1 MVKRFALAAL
11 KRGLFLVVA
20 FILGALA
27 LRAWNSLGGPQLEP
41 WHRYVP
47 EELSEAEL
55 DRATWADYVEAEH
68 RLYEL
73 MIQAVTRRL
82 DPEDRVPHNRYFE
95 GSAVYPARFAQ
106 DWNRSFVLEPKGE
119 PVGVVLLLHGLTDSP
134 YSVRHIAAHY
144 RDRGYVALV
153 MRLPAHGT
161 VPAALTRVHWEDT
174 LAATRMAVREA
185 RRRVSA
191 PKPFHMVGYS
201 TGGALTLKYALDAL
215 KDERL
220 ARPDRI
226 VLLSPMI
233 GVSRF
238 ARFAGFAGWPSV
250 LPAFAKT
257 AWLDLLPEYN
267 PFKYNSFPVNAA
279 VQSHRL
285 STTLQEDLVQASRE
299 NRLGKLPPVLTFQS
313 VVDDTISVS
322 AVISALYGM
331 LPANGS
337 ELVLFDLNRSVDF
350 GLLVK
355 PGITDP
361 LVRLLPAAPR
371 QYAISVVANADA
383 NTDAVIERRMAA
395 GTADE
400 LRRPLPLAFP
410 REVYSLSHIAVP
422 FPTNDGLYGL
432 QPDPSEN
439 YGIRLGVRGLRGERG
454 VLVVDPASLLRL
466 GCNPFYPYLIERIDA
481 AIDGR

>member
-361 LVRLLPAAPR
+361 LVRLFPAAPR
-371 QYAISVVANADA
+371 KYAISVVANADA

>member
-1 MVKRFALAAL
+1 MKRVAFWVL
-11 KRGLFLVVA
+11 KRGLLLIAV
-20 FILGALA
+20 FIAGGLA

-41 WHRYVP
+41 WHTYVP

-55 DRATWADYVEAEH
+55 DRSTWADYIEAEN

-73 MIQAVTRRL
+73 MKQAVTRRL
-82 DPEDRVPHNRYFE
+82 KPEDRVPHNRYYE
-95 GSAVYPARFAQ
+95 GSAVYPAHFAQ

-119 PVGVVLLLHGLTDSP
+119 PAGVVLLLHGLTDSP
-134 YSVRHIAAHY
+134 YTVRHLAAHY
-144 RDRGYVALV
+144 RDRGYVALA

-161 VPAALTRVHWEDT
+161 VPAALTRVQWEDG

-185 RRRVSA
+185 RRRVGA

-201 TGGALTLKYALDAL
+201 TGGALTLKYTLDAL

-233 GVSRF
+233 GVSAF
-238 ARFAGFAGWPSV
+238 ARFAGFAGWPAV

-285 STTLQEDLVQASRE
+285 STTLQAELAQASRE
-299 NRLGKLPPVLTFQS
+299 NRLSKLPPILTFQS
-313 VVDDTISVS
+313 AVDDTVSVA

-331 LPANGS
+331 VPANGS

-361 LVRLLPAAPR
+361 LVRLLPPAPR
-371 QYAISVVANADA
+371 RYGISVVTNADA

-395 GTADE
+395 GTAE
-400 LRRPLPLAFP
+400 ETRRPLPLAFP

-422 FPTNDGLYGL
+422 FPTTDALYGL
-432 QPDPSEN
+432 QPDLAEN

-454 VLVVDPASLLRL
+454 VLVVDAASLLRL
-466 GCNPFYPYLIERIDA
+466 GCNPFYPYLIERIAA